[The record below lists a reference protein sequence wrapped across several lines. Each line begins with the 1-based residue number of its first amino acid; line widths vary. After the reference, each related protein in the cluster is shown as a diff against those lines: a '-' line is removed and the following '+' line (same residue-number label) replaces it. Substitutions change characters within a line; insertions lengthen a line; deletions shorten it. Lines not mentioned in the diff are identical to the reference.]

1 MSAETVTEKGPSL
14 DVQDE
19 DVYPLHAFDN
29 AKINHKL
36 LSWVMRFNDV
46 LDVKKLHDSLSRLLE
61 IGDWRKLGGRLRLT
75 ESGRLELHVP
85 KQFSAEHP
93 AVSFSHV
100 TDFSGMP
107 IEEHPLA
114 SRFPKPTVEPSTQP
128 VFGFRPF
135 LAPSDY
141 PKTLEEMIGRDLPQI
156 SLHITSFSNATLVAV
171 AWPHTLMDA
180 VGQQDLL
187 RSWSFVLA
195 GREEDVPPLLGARD
209 DILKELEDEESEENR
224 EPLAIERHRL
234 GKIGFLAMI
243 ARLLWERLWGPPLEM
258 RAIYLPRKIFSRLQR
273 EAENQMDELPKDADQ
288 TNFISEGD
296 ILFAWLAQTVGLS
309 KPGPRPLTIVSF
321 FNARYRLPRLRN
333 ELSGVYVQNMT
344 QLSFT
349 LVPSKLVK
357 APVGHLAVQHR
368 RQLAEQSSK
377 QQTLSLLRTFRQ
389 KIETEQL
396 KSTVYGQSNAL
407 PMFCN
412 NLTKLHLLRAA
423 DFGPAVLSRGEC
435 SCKETRRL
443 NPPGTMVMYYNQPV
457 EDDLG
462 PLDSFYMLGKDYGD
476 NYWLL
481 GNFQAQ
487 TWTKLEQDLQRL
499 KEPESV
505 PLHAQLETAPRH
517 SRPRSMLSWFT
528 LATIVQ
534 YQASGYRG

>member
-1 MSAETVTEKGPSL
+1 MSVEPVTEKTPSL
-14 DVQDE
+14 DVQDVQAK
-19 DVYPLHAFDN
+19 DVFPLHTFDD

-36 LSWVMRFNDV
+36 LAWVMRFNDI
-46 LDVKKLHDSLSRLLE
+46 LDAKKLHDSLQRLLE

-75 ESGRLELHVP
+75 PMKESGRLELHVP

-100 TDFSGMP
+100 TEFFGMP
-107 IEEHPLA
+107 IEEHPIA
-114 SRFPKPTVEPSTQP
+114 RRFPKPTVEPSIQP
-128 VFGFRPF
+128 VDGFRSF

-141 PKTLEEMIGRDLPQI
+141 PKTLQEMISRGLPQI

-195 GREEDVPPLLGARD
+195 GREEHVPPLLGARN
-209 DILKELEDEESEENR
+209 DILKELEDEESEKNR

-234 GKIGFLAMI
+234 GKIGLFAMI
-243 ARLLWERLWGPPLEM
+243 ARLLWERLRGSPLEM

-273 EAENQMDELPKDADQ
+273 EAENQIDQLSKD
-288 TNFISEGD
+288 TNQSKFISDGD
-296 ILFAWLAQTVGLS
+296 ILFAWLAQTVGQS

-349 LVPSKLVK
+349 LVPSSLVK

-368 RQLAEQSSK
+368 QQLAEQSSK
-377 QQTLSLLRTFRQ
+377 QQTLSLLRTFRR
-389 KIETEQL
+389 KIETDQL

-407 PMFCN
+407 LMFCN
-412 NLTKLHLLRAA
+412 NLTKLDLLKAA
-423 DFGPAVLSRGEC
+423 DFGPAVLSKGEC

-457 EDDLG
+457 DDDLG
-462 PLDSFYMLGKDYGD
+462 PLDSFFMLGKDYGD

-487 TWTKLEQDLQRL
+487 TWTKLEQDLKRL
-499 KEPESV
+499 KENESA
-505 PLHAQLETAPRH
+505 PLNAQLEKVPL
-517 SRPRSMLSWFT
+517 RSVGGVMEERV
-528 LATIVQ
+528 IHVV
-534 YQASGYRG
+534 GEE